1 MGAFQANLHF
11 GFPYFHGDNQPDSK
25 FAQKAPKQTYQKPVQ
40 KLGAH
45 VASLG
50 MIFYQGKM
58 FPKKYRGQ
66 IFIAEHGSWNRSKKS
81 GYRISLVRLQGNKAV
96 SYKSFI
102 SGWTKNEKVYGRPVD
117 LLELA
122 DGSLLI
128 SDDAFGKIYRV
139 SYK

>member
-1 MGAFQANLHF
+1 MKKSLVSRKFLHNF
-11 GFPYFHGDNQPDSK
+11 RRNTYFHGYNQPDSK

-81 GYRISLVRLQGNKAV
+81 GYRISLGY
-96 SYKSFI
+96 YK
-102 SGWTKNEKVYGRPVD
+102 TK
-117 LLELA
+117 
-122 DGSLLI
+122 
-128 SDDAFGKIYRV
+128 
-139 SYK
+139 